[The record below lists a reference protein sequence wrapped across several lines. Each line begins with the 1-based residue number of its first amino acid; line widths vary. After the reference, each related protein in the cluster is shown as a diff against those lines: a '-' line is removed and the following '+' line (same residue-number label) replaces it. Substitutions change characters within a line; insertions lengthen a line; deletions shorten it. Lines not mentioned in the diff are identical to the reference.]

1 MKTINLYK
9 KKKIDEWVRAQWLDI
24 FVIRKYN
31 NRNFDELRL
40 LTFFPKKKIK
50 RASEANVVFFFFFFM
65 WCGFFFFFLW

>member
-1 MKTINLYK
+1 M
-9 KKKIDEWVRAQWLDI
+9 RAQWLDI

-50 RASEANVVFFFFFFM
+50 RASEANVVFFFFFYVM
-65 WCGFFFFFLW
+65 WVFFFFFVISWIGTL